1 MKITLAA
8 SRSVNMVMRVRS
20 TDGPAAVKLSPLGK
34 VAGSSLGELRRQI
47 KKARRH
53 HKEVAIDLSEVTL
66 VDPGGVAFLV
76 EQSAENIRLINC
88 PEYLEPWMERARQS
102 SPRG

>member
-1 MKITLAA
+1 
-8 SRSVNMVMRVRS
+8 MVMQVRS

-76 EQSAENIRLINC
+76 EQSADDIRLINC
-88 PEYLEPWMERARQS
+88 PEYLEPWVDRARRS
-102 SPRG
+102 VGRD